1 MWSLLLD
8 LMLRRAGTVPMTST
22 ERLTTT
28 RRHLSLGAE
37 QDLLVRLAGDGDRES
52 LRRLAALD
60 STLAPTG
67 EVLVAELDG
76 VAVAALSLTIIAIAL
91 MCSPAAREWA
101 MENKQLAAPVIFG
114 LLVVGLIPAFVAAI
128 GQ

>member
-1 MWSLLLD
+1 
-8 LMLRRAGTVPMTST
+8 
-22 ERLTTT
+22 
-28 RRHLSLGAE
+28 
-37 QDLLVRLAGDGDRES
+37 
-52 LRRLAALD
+52 
-60 STLAPTG
+60 
-67 EVLVAELDG
+67 
-76 VAVAALSLTIIAIAL
+76 